1 MNLSEAFDAA
11 LPELPKTRF
20 SRNKPPC
27 LDPEL
32 IVRETTL
39 DGEPSLAV
47 YQRSRANFFRF
58 PPAQWELVLLFDG
71 VRSFQE
77 IADTYSESTGVPLAP
92 EDVRSFAESMDSL
105 DFWYKSPQEKNI
117 ALNEKLMAQRS
128 RRAQQKSKI
137 NLAHISFSA
146 WDPDR
151 YLTFLDAKIGRYVF
165 SEWCTAAAV
174 LLFLFEVIVFA
185 VKWNVIGPDIPL
197 YYNFTN
203 KGLGDL
209 AEFWILFLL
218 IGFVHESA
226 HGLTCRHYGGEVH
239 SMGLMFLYLTPAFYV
254 DVTESWISGN
264 RSQRLATIIA
274 GIWIEMVLCGIAI
287 LVWTSTLPGDWLH
300 DFCYK
305 IILLTGIAVV
315 AINMNPLIKLD
326 GYYFLTEFI
335 GIPDLKERST
345 AFLVGWVQ
353 RHLFRMRVEVPVVPR
368 RRIALFVAYAFL
380 SGAYSYLLLLTVVRF
395 SYNITYQWLA
405 DFAIVPAGVLLF
417 AVFRSRLRSLFIFSS
432 EFIRQRRENWGGIQP
447 SHAVIVGVVAFI
459 LFVPLWR
466 DREGAFFTV
475 EPERTATLNSSSPGK
490 IIEVLVA
497 EGQQVAEGQ
506 PLALLS
512 SDAVSSLQADS
523 AEQTAL
529 AKFHAFDAEVRR
541 QSVAGS
547 SAEIAGAKRS
557 SEFAEASGGHLLL
570 TAPWSGIVT
579 TEDPASLL
587 GRSLGSGQPVITVA
601 DDSRLRVRLYIPA
614 LELVHIPMPAEVSL
628 MPAGAFR
635 PMRTHLVSVD
645 GKAANMP
652 QGILAAQS
660 YKGISAPTFYSS
672 RIDLP
677 QSTALRMGMSGE
689 AIIFGKRQSVAM
701 RIASSAWSLVRARI
715 W

>member
-11 LPELPKTRF
+11 LPELPKARL
-20 SRNKPPC
+20 SRKQPPC

-77 IADTYSESTGVPLAP
+77 IADAYTESTGVPLAA
-92 EDVRSFAESMDSL
+92 EDVRSFAASMDSL

-128 RRAQQKSKI
+128 RRAQQKSKL

-146 WDPDR
+146 WDPDH
-151 YLTFLDAKIGRYVF
+151 YLTFLDEKIGRYVF
-165 SEWCTAAAV
+165 SDWCTTAVV
-174 LLFLFEVIVFA
+174 LLFLFEAVVFA

-197 YYNFTN
+197 YYSFTN
-203 KGLGDL
+203 KGLTDL

-226 HGLTCRHYGGEVH
+226 HGLTCKHYGGEVH

-345 AFLVGWVQ
+345 AFLTGWVQ
-353 RHLFRMRVEVPVVPR
+353 RHLFRLRVEVPVVPR

-395 SYNITYQWLA
+395 TYNISYRWLA
-405 DFAIVPAGVLLF
+405 DFAIIPAGALLF
-417 AVFRSRLRSLFIFSS
+417 AVFRSRLRSLFAFTL
-432 EFIRQRRENWGGIQP
+432 EFFRQRREDWGGLQP
-447 SHAVIVGVVAFI
+447 SHAVAIGVIAFV

-466 DREGAFFTV
+466 DREAAYFTV
-475 EPERTATLNSSSPGK
+475 EPGRTATLNSASPGK
-490 IIEVLVA
+490 VMKVLVA
-497 EGQQVAEGQ
+497 EGQQVSEGQ
-506 PLALLS
+506 PLALLT
-512 SDAVSSLQADS
+512 SDTVSSLRASS

-547 SAEIAGAKRS
+547 SAEITGANRLSELAQAS
-557 SEFAEASGGHLLL
+557 SGELLL
-570 TAPWSGIVT
+570 TAPWTGVVT

-587 GRSLGSGQPVITVA
+587 GRSFGSGQSVITVA
-601 DDSRLRVRLYIPA
+601 DKSRLRVRLYIPA
-614 LELVHIPMPAEVSL
+614 LELMHIPLPAEVSL

-635 PMRTHLVSVD
+635 PVRMRLVSID
-645 GKAANMP
+645 GEAANLP
-652 QGILAAQS
+652 PGILTAQS
-660 YKGISAPTFYSS
+660 YGGISAPTFYSA
-672 RIDLP
+672 RVELP
-677 QSTALRMGMSGE
+677 PSTALIMGMSGE

-701 RIASSAWSLVRARI
+701 RIASSAWSLVRGRL